1 MYEMPYTVQK
11 LLFLL
16 LTYDGVLKVFCKV
29 SAANSYTHCNV
40 SELKTIWLLT
50 ATIVDVLE

>member
-40 SELKTIWLLT
+40 SELKTMQHRDMVT
-50 ATIVDVLE
+50 DCYYC